1 MKPAKFVTTSTL
13 IFLSGLLI
21 GWIIGFFS
29 APKHLTPPK
38 LKYIRARVYSKTV
51 DDLTLTPEQQKQT
64 AVILDKGFEKMRQ
77 LKIKSAPEVIEII
90 TDTQKDIFAILN
102 PKQKKIYQEICKQK
116 NEKMRAHL
124 YEDYK

>member
-13 IFLSGLLI
+13 IFLSGLLL

-38 LKYIRARVYSKTV
+38 LKYIRERVYSKTV
-51 DDLTLTPEQQKQT
+51 DDLALNPEQQKQT
-64 AVILDKGFEKMRQ
+64 AAILDKGFEKMRQ
-77 LKIKSAPEVIEII
+77 LKIKSAPEVIKII
-90 TDTQKDIFAILN
+90 VDTQEELTGILN
-102 PKQKKIYQEICKQK
+102 PEQKKIYQEICKQK